1 MDAITAR
8 LREAAARHA
17 DAGRELDAAAD
28 EFHDLIR
35 EAATRG
41 MSLRRIAAEVGLSH
55 QRVAQI
61 VPKRHAPITERTGTD
76 G

>member
-1 MDAITAR
+1 MTAR
-8 LREAAARHA
+8 LREPAARHA
-17 DAGRELDAAAD
+17 DAGRELEAAAD

-35 EAATRG
+35 EAAARG

-61 VPKRHAPITERTGTD
+61 VPKRHAPIAGRKGH
-76 G
+76 

>member
-1 MDAITAR
+1 MT
-8 LREAAARHA
+8 
-17 DAGRELDAAAD
+17 
-28 EFHDLIR
+28 
-35 EAATRG
+35 
-41 MSLRRIAAEVGLSH
+41 LRRIASEVGLSH